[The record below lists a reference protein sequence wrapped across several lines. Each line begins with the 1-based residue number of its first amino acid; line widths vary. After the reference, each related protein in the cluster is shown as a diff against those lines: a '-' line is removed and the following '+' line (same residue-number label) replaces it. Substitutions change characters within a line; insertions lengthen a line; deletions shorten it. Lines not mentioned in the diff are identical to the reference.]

1 MEGLWYNGDNIYKSK
16 AFSKKQLIELMNGL
30 DGRKHTRLL
39 VQHNKF
45 YNGNNN
51 TPRYQFG
58 FSNQTGN
65 DTSITELDSKKIIG
79 EDEDYEQIYNELL
92 NDAQRMFN
100 LVISDLQN
108 NDYSQ
113 AESTAY
119 DFLQHWGL

>member
-1 MEGLWYNGDNIYKSK
+1 MEGLWYNGNNIYKSK
-16 AFSKKQLIELMNGL
+16 AFSKKQLNELMHD
-30 DGRKHTRLL
+30 DGRKNTRLL
-39 VQHNKF
+39 VKHNEH

-65 DTSITELDSKKIIG
+65 GNELIELDNKKIINV
-79 EDEDYEQIYNELL
+79 DEDYEEMYFNLL